1 MATIDRDQLLQD
13 TKAWLPS
20 QFNLPDSM
28 ILLINETVILRIG
41 DDDTFYS
48 QILCECLKANATKMM
63 VEYSVSTSGLKREK
77 TGQVEVEWYNT
88 NTVTNPW
95 KDYIKSLYTDVC
107 PLFGYSPTKSTSLV
121 GKAISI
127 PYIFPVYP
135 VVDCDCPS
143 DVLTDFTTDQ

>member
-28 ILLINETVILRIG
+28 ILVINETVILRIG
-41 DDDTFYS
+41 DDDTFYA

-77 TGQVEVEWYNT
+77 TGQVEVEWYN
-88 NTVTNPW
+88 NAGTNPW
-95 KDYIKSLYTDVC
+95 KDYIASLYTDVC

>member
-28 ILLINETVILRIG
+28 ILVINETVILRIG
-41 DDDTFYS
+41 DDDTFYA

-63 VEYSVSTSGLKREK
+63 VEYAVSASGLKREK
-77 TGQVEVEWYNT
+77 TGQVEVEWYN
-88 NTVTNPW
+88 NAGTNPW
-95 KDYIKSLYTDVC
+95 KDYIASLYTDVC